1 MKNKRDSHNEF
12 INKVTQGLKLS
23 HEKMIKSKIEKNQ
36 SVVIMRDG
44 KIVTIKA
51 SELQVFK

>member
-12 INKVTQGLKLS
+12 IDKVIQGLKLS
-23 HEKMIKSKIEKNQ
+23 SEKMIKSKIEKNQ

-51 SELQVFK
+51 SEL